1 MPHIMGGQKASLL
14 PAHTSK
20 DHISSAL
27 TRSGYWWSLGPM
39 KNRRSAT
46 GATRRTTA
54 GQRHVNKG
62 FFLATP
68 TKGCWG
74 SSSLQYTAA
83 EGGLLGRLTT
93 LRLAEK
99 VLGAWTLGS
108 PLTDSLSRAQMSSYS
123 AHLYF
128 IV

>member
-1 MPHIMGGQKASLL
+1 MVARSYEEQAKRHRGYTPYDGGSTPRKQG
-14 PAHTSK
+14 
-20 DHISSAL
+20 I
-27 TRSGYWWSLGPM
+27 
-39 KNRRSAT
+39 
-46 GATRRTTA
+46 
-54 GQRHVNKG
+54 
-62 FFLATP
+62 FLATP